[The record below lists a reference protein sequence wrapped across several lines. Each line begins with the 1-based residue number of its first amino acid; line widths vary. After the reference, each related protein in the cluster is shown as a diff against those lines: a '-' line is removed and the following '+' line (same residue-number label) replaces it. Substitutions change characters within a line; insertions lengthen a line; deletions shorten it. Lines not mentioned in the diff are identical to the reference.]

1 MVITYINFITI
12 YMFKQT
18 PYTHSIDLNG
28 QKLTLETG
36 LLAKQATSS
45 VLATIGETTVLAAV
59 VVGKESPADYFPLQ
73 IIYEERLYAA
83 GKIKGSRFIKREGRP
98 SDASVLAGRM
108 VDRSLRSL
116 FDPYIRNEIQI
127 VITILSVDE
136 VNSPDTLAV
145 LAASTALSLCGI
157 DGFVGPVSSVRVALQ
172 DEVYVTN
179 PSYEVQAE
187 SDLDLIVSGNG
198 QSIMMVEA
206 GSNIIPEEII
216 GKGLEVANTTLTT
229 LTQFQKDFVAL
240 VPAKTTE
247 TKTIAPAQKYV
258 DYFLKYRADWEKT
271 MYVGPIKMSGN
282 EAYNTMK
289 DGLFAEIKGLVGKIK
304 TLEDFENIKQNG
316 TNDEKE
322 ILSACDSFDEIA
334 MYSSNLEHA
343 LYEGITH
350 IVRDNIISSDKR
362 LDGRRLDETRPISC
376 QIQVLP
382 HTHGSSLF
390 NRGETQVLNVL
401 TIGTNRDAQ
410 TLDDMEDFEEQTK
423 RYIHHYNFPAYSV
436 GETGRYF
443 GPGRRE
449 IGHGALAE
457 KALLPVLPSEEE
469 FPYTMRLVSECLG
482 SNGST
487 SMASTCASCL
497 SLLEGGVPI
506 KDLVAGVAMGL
517 MLDVKTG
524 NYKVVTDIQGFEDHH
539 GDMDFKVT
547 GTKDGITAL
556 QLDNKV
562 AGLTVEILKDA
573 LDKAKA
579 ARLHILGIM
588 KETISEP
595 KADISQYAPRVAQIA
610 IPFEKIGEVIGPSG
624 KVIKSIIAKTGVEIE
639 IDDLTGRTLI
649 YGKEMDK
656 VLEAQSIILSLI
668 KEYAPGDIVSGKV
681 YRLEAFGA
689 FVKIDG
695 TEKEGLIHISESSP
709 KGERVKDI
717 NDIFKIDDVV
727 SVKILAVNDR
737 GQISCTRK
745 GVE

>member
-1 MVITYINFITI
+1 
-12 YMFKQT
+12 MFKHT
-18 PYTHSIDLNG
+18 PYTHTIEYNS

-45 VLATIGETTVLAAV
+45 VLATIGQTTVLAAV
-59 VVGKESPADYFPLQ
+59 VVGKESQADYFPLQ

-145 LAASTALSLCGI
+145 LAASSALAIAGVV
-157 DGFVGPVSSVRVALQ
+157 GFSGPVSSVRIGLV
-172 DEVYVTN
+172 DDKYIVN
-179 PSYEVQAE
+179 PSYEQQSE
-187 SDLDLIVSGNG
+187 SELDLVVSGNG
-198 QSIMMVEA
+198 QNIMMVEA
-206 GSNIIPEEII
+206 GSNIIPEEQI
-216 GKGLEVANTTLTT
+216 GKGLEIANAELAN
-229 LTQFQKDFVAL
+229 LTQFQKDFVEM
-240 VPAKTTE
+240 VPAKTTD
-247 TKTIAPAQKYV
+247 TVSLAPAQKYI
-258 DYFLKYRADWEKT
+258 DLFISHREHWENA

-282 EAYNTMK
+282 EAYNT
-289 DGLFAEIKGLVGKIK
+289 LIK
-304 TLEDFENIKQNG
+304 TLF
-316 TNDEKE
+316 NDVKNAQSKAPTEAEFLKLKGDDSVYEKE
-322 ILSACDSFDEIA
+322 YFNIA
-334 MYSSNLEHA
+334 ENYEEFLNLKPNLEHA
-343 LYEGITH
+343 IYEAVTH
-350 IVRDNIISSDKR
+350 IVRDNIISHEKR
-362 LDGRRLDETRPISC
+362 LDGRKLDETRLISC
-376 QIQVLP
+376 QTQVLP

-457 KALLPVLPSEEE
+457 RALLPVLPSEED

-524 NYKVVTDIQGFEDHH
+524 SYKVVTDIQGFEDHH

-562 AGLTVEILKDA
+562 AGLTVEILKNA
-573 LDKAKA
+573 LSEAKK
-579 ARLHILGIM
+579 ARLDILGIM

-595 KADISQYAPRVAQIA
+595 KSDISPYAPRVAQIQ

-624 KVIKSIIAKTGVEIE
+624 KVIKGIIAKTGVEIE

-649 YGKEMDK
+649 YGKELEK
-656 VLEAQSIILSLI
+656 VIEAQNIILSLI
-668 KEYAPGDIVSGKV
+668 KEYEPGDLVVGKV
-681 YRLEAFGA
+681 YRLEGFGA

-695 TEKEGLIHISESSP
+695 SEKEGLVHISESSP
-709 KGERVKDI
+709 TGERVKDI
-717 NDIFKIDDVV
+717 KEVFKLEDEVKL
-727 SVKILAVNDR
+727 KILAVNER

>member
-1 MVITYINFITI
+1 
-12 YMFKQT
+12 MFKQT
-18 PYTHSIDLNG
+18 PYTHSIDFHG

-45 VLATIGETTVLAAV
+45 VLATMGQTTVIAAV
-59 VVGKESPADYFPLQ
+59 VVGQESHADYFPLQ

-116 FDPYIRNEIQI
+116 FDPYIRNEIQV

-136 VNSPDTLAV
+136 INSPDTLAV
-145 LAASTALSLCGI
+145 LAASSALSLCGI
-157 DGFVGPVSSVRVALQ
+157 SGFAGPVSSVRIGQSELGLISS
-172 DEVYVTN
+172 
-179 PSYEVQAE
+179 PSYVEQSM
-187 SDLDLIVSGNG
+187 SDLDLVISGDGVN
-198 QSIMMVEA
+198 IMMVEA
-206 GSNIIPEEII
+206 GGNIISEEII
-216 GKGLEVANTTLTT
+216 GEGLELANTELTV
-229 LTQFQKDFVAL
+229 LNKFQNDFINL
-240 VPAKTTE
+240 VPAKKTE
-247 TKTIAPAQKYV
+247 VVSFAPAQKYIDLFV
-258 DYFLKYRADWEKT
+258 KNREYWEKA
-271 MYVGPIKMSGN
+271 MYTGPIKMSGN
-282 EAYNTMK
+282 EAYNT
-289 DGLFAEIKGLVGKIK
+289 LIK
-304 TLEDFENIKQNG
+304 TLFEDLKNAQAKT
-316 TNDEKE
+316 TNEQEFLKLKADDSLYEKE
-322 ILSACDSFDEIA
+322 YFQIA
-334 MYSSNLEHA
+334 DTYTEFMGLKPHLEHA
-343 LYEGITH
+343 IYEAVTH
-350 IVRDNIISSDKR
+350 IVRDNIITNDKR
-362 LDGRRLDETRPISC
+362 LDGRKLDETRTITC
-376 QIQVLP
+376 QTDVLP

-401 TIGTNRDAQ
+401 TLGTNRDAQ

-457 KALLPVLPSEEE
+457 KALLPVLPSEDD

-487 SMASTCASCL
+487 SMASTCGSCL
-497 SLLEGGVPI
+497 SLMAGGVPI
-506 KDLVAGVAMGL
+506 KDMVAGVAMGL

-562 AGLTVEILKDA
+562 AGLTVEVLKDA
-573 LDKAKA
+573 LTKGKV
-579 ARLHILGIM
+579 ARLHILDIM
-588 KETISEP
+588 KQEIATP
-595 KADISQYAPRVAQIA
+595 KTDISQYAPRVAQIEV
-610 IPFEKIGEVIGPSG
+610 PFEKIGEVIGPSG
-624 KVIKSIIAKTGVEIE
+624 KIIKGIIAKTGVQIE

-649 YGKEMDK
+649 YGKEAEK
-656 VLEAQSIILSLI
+656 VNEAKNIVLSLI
-668 KEYAPGDIVSGKV
+668 KEYAPGDTVTGKV
-681 YRLEAFGA
+681 YRLEPFGA

-695 TEKEGLIHISESSP
+695 SEKEGLVHISESSA

-717 NDIFKIDDVV
+717 KDIFKLEDEVNL
-727 SVKILAVNDR
+727 KIIAVNER

>member
-1 MVITYINFITI
+1 
-12 YMFKQT
+12 MFKQT
-18 PYTHSIDLNG
+18 PYSHSIDFHS

-36 LLAKQATSS
+36 LLAKQATAS

-73 IIYEERLYAA
+73 IVYEERLYAA

-116 FDPYIRNEIQI
+116 FDPYIRNEIQV

-136 VNSPDTLAV
+136 INSPDTLAV
-145 LAASTALSLCGI
+145 LAASSALTLCGI
-157 DGFVGPVSSVRVALQ
+157 KGFAGPVSCVRIGMAGEDLISS
-172 DEVYVTN
+172 
-179 PSYEVQAE
+179 PSYAEQAE
-187 SDLDLIVSGNG
+187 SELDLVVSGDGKNV
-198 QSIMMVEA
+198 MMVEA
-206 GSNIIPEEII
+206 GGNIVTEEVV
-216 GKGLEVANTTLTT
+216 GLGLELANTELA
-229 LTQFQKDFVAL
+229 LLNQFQSDFIAL

-247 TKTIAPAQKYV
+247 VVSYAPPQKYI
-258 DYFLKYRADWEKT
+258 DLFLKYREFWEKA
-271 MYVGPIKMSGN
+271 MYIGPIKMSGN
-282 EAYNTMK
+282 EAYNDQVK
-289 DGLFAEIKGLVGKIK
+289 AIFNDLKNAQAKAKNA
-304 TLEDFENIKQNG
+304 EDFAKLKA
-316 TNDEKE
+316 DKDVYEK
-322 ILSACDSFDEIA
+322 DFFDISETYEEFMGLKIH
-334 MYSSNLEHA
+334 LEHA
-343 LYEGITH
+343 IHEAVTH
-350 IVRDNIISSDKR
+350 IVRDNIITSEKR
-362 LDGRRLDETRPISC
+362 LDGRKLDETRVITC
-376 QIQVLP
+376 QTDVLP

-401 TIGTNRDAQ
+401 TLGTNRDAQ

-423 RYIHHYNFPAYSV
+423 RYIHHYNFPSYSV
-436 GETGRYF
+436 GETGRYY

-457 KALLPVLPSEEE
+457 KALMPVLPSEDE

-487 SMASTCASCL
+487 SMASTCSSCL
-497 SLLEGGVPI
+497 SLMAGGVPI
-506 KDLVAGVAMGL
+506 KAMVAGVAMGL

-547 GTKDGITAL
+547 GTETGITAL

-562 AGLTVEILKDA
+562 AGMTVGVLKDA
-573 LDKAKA
+573 LAKAKV
-579 ARLHILGIM
+579 ARLHILEIM
-588 KETISEP
+588 KAEIATPKSE
-595 KADISQYAPRVAQIA
+595 ISQYAPRVAVIEV
-610 IPFEKIGEVIGPSG
+610 PFEKIGEVIGPSG
-624 KVIKSIIAKTGVEIE
+624 KIIKGIIAKTGVEIE

-649 YGKEMDK
+649 YGKEAAK
-656 VLEAQSIILSLI
+656 VLEAKNIVLSLI
-668 KEYAPGDIVSGKV
+668 KEYAPGDIVTGKV

-695 TEKEGLIHISESSP
+695 SEKEGLVHISESSQ
-709 KGERVKDI
+709 KGERVKEIGDV
-717 NDIFKIDDVV
+717 FKLEDEV
-727 SVKILAVNDR
+727 SLKILAVNDR

-745 GVE
+745 GVG